1 MAHDKR
7 KPRKGT
13 VPRQILDQLNEHT
26 TGGFVL
32 FYFNSEDGTPE
43 QVMTFDSPAHC
54 LALQKHINDWSLAVQ
69 DLSVEGEKV
78 NLMAACRPD
87 EGCDE
92 IA

>member
-1 MAHDKR
+1 MANDKTKHR
-7 KPRKGT
+7 VGTIPR
-13 VPRQILDQLNEHT
+13 PLLNQLSEHAM
-26 TGGFVL
+26 GGFVL
-32 FYFNSEDGTPE
+32 FYFNSDDGTSE

-54 LALQKHINDWSLAVQ
+54 LALQKHIMDWSLAVQ

-78 NLMAACRPD
+78 NLIAACKPD

>member
-1 MAHDKR
+1 MANNKDKR
-7 KPRKGT
+7 RRGT
-13 VPRQILDQLNEHT
+13 VPRQALDQLNEYT
-26 TGGFVL
+26 AGGFVL

-78 NLMAACRPD
+78 NLIAACKPD